1 VLHFDSKLTLI
12 VINRHVWVFGENA
25 CIWKCTPPRDSR
37 QGRVPPSRRAKIKK
51 IEWGCCPEMSTLLVT
66 SKWQTIF
73 CALANR
79 GFASAP
85 GSQSPEYNILVVIRC
100 NCLFVLVSSVLLLA
114 LATATP
120 VAPRGHSYCTRASL
134 LLQLCRLMSFRTSQ
148 LAGIVRFG
156 TLSNTSIYIRC
167 FFLKLGHIIY
177 KFISWFY

>member
-1 VLHFDSKLTLI
+1 MGKMHA
-12 VINRHVWVFGENA
+12 FGSAPRLE
-25 CIWKCTPPRDSR
+25 IRGKGVYPPPEG
-37 QGRVPPSRRAKIKK
+37 QKEKIQ
-51 IEWGCCPEMSTLLVT
+51 WGCCPEMSTLLVT

-79 GFASAP
+79 DFASAP

-114 LATATP
+114 LATAIP

-134 LLQLCRLMSFRTSQ
+134 LLQLCRLMSLRTSQ

-156 TLSNTSIYIRC
+156 TLSN
-167 FFLKLGHIIY
+167 
-177 KFISWFY
+177 KFVWLLLSGFHLILDC